1 MMMMLQKKLRSLD
14 ANTASNQKNST
25 SVIDTDDFINKYGD
39 EVVKAY
45 MRDNEEFTMAVGDP
59 CFLFTPK
66 PVAKSVPD
74 EDIAKKVTGRVAIL
88 ESSKQ
93 EDFYNNV
100 IGNYKQKI
108 NQLKNRGEYDLEVEA
123 MKLNAEFIR
132 ETPLLARTS
141 GQSVFADAAYKG
153 VYECDV
159 LRKPYTKEV
168 VLSLISKA
176 GSNPKETAKKLA
188 DEFRNAVKKE
198 CDKRLAEIEEQ
209 KVRAVESMR
218 NSPKFQKLVESGER
232 TWDEI
237 QRDVE
242 QKYVE
247 QSERK
252 QNETNT
258 KTYKARIIEYFYA
271 GRSCLIDLNTKAICL
286 GADVNRKA
294 NNPMAP
300 SNITISFAV
309 ANSTRSID
317 YNIANEGHEKLMA
330 IQNYTDDLWRNN
342 SGYIDLDKRIID
354 DWEKITKEAT
364 ANRELRDIITGNI
377 LKGFGKAPEKSRLIS
392 FTMKD
397 GSIRKGVLLPKDLE
411 NKNGGGLVVAFKRYK
426 PTKCKKIFEE
436 YRNEGIKEPALG
448 LSLGFKLI
456 GVGDKLIVYIDY
468 DIAKNKEIKQIIT
481 NSVWLKYGNGRGFEQ
496 TYYHY
501 KRVLAIGCFLN
512 DSLDDFLQ
520 DLENNNIN
528 VELNAQQ
535 AEHYFPQDTD
545 EESKANTG
553 EWKTLKVDKSK
564 IPGNGTKT
572 ADDSDRKKKLL
583 ILAKAKI
590 KIAQAKQK

>member
-1 MMMMLQKKLRSLD
+1 
-14 ANTASNQKNST
+14 
-25 SVIDTDDFINKYGD
+25 
-39 EVVKAY
+39 
-45 MRDNEEFTMAVGDP
+45 
-59 CFLFTPK
+59 
-66 PVAKSVPD
+66 
-74 EDIAKKVTGRVAIL
+74 
-88 ESSKQ
+88 KQ

-123 MKLNAEFIR
+123 MKLNAEFVR

-188 DEFRNAVKKE
+188 DEFRNAVQKE

-232 TWDEI
+232 TWNEI
-237 QRDVE
+237 QREVE

-247 QSERK
+247 QAERK

-342 SGYIDLDKRIID
+342 SSYIDLDTRIID
-354 DWEKITKEAT
+354 DWEKITKEAS

-397 GSIRKGVLLPKDLE
+397 GSIRKGVLLPKDTE
-411 NKNGGGLVVAFKRYK
+411 NKNGGGVVVAFKRYK
-426 PTKCKKIFEE
+426 PTRCKKIFEE
-436 YRNEGIKEPALG
+436 YRNESIKEPSLG
-448 LSLGFKLI
+448 LSFGFKLI
-456 GVGDKLIVYIDY
+456 CVGEQLIVYIDN
-468 DIAKNKEIKQIIT
+468 DIAKKKELKQITT
-481 NSVWLKYGNGRGFEQ
+481 NSVWLKYGTGRGFEQ

-501 KRVLAIGCFLN
+501 KRVLAIGCFPN

-520 DLENNNIN
+520 DLENNNIY
-528 VELNAQQ
+528 VELDAQQ
-535 AEHYFPQDTD
+535 AAHYFPNDFDNEDT
-545 EESKANTG
+545 KANKG

-564 IPGNGTKT
+564 IPTGNKQPNSSDSADTK
-572 ADDSDRKKKLL
+572 RKRALALMLKMKM
-583 ILAKAKI
+583 AKAKM
-590 KIAQAKQK
+590 